1 MAGTEEDPRLSL
13 DLGGARSDPLNLD
26 AHRSSSLKDQD
37 EAALV
42 GSQGKVCL
50 GEMTLGV
57 AQRQVIST
65 AGRLA
70 G

>member
-1 MAGTEEDPRLSL
+1 M
-13 DLGGARSDPLNLD
+13 NLD